1 MHKIDEI
8 LKALGATGAPPE
20 AGDKTVKVAAALNQD
35 AKDNNVLTKT
45 DTPVV
50 ASVTETPAT
59 TETPAATT
67 ETPAAPAVD
76 LVPLVRSLAE
86 IVQQNNETISAMTSE
101 FSEIKKTLERNE
113 TALAKLAEGGS
124 AALGLTATETSETE
138 RQMIQRTKEQV
149 DLSKTGQTE
158 VKFSPSGAVIRPRTP
173 VN

>member
-59 TETPAATT
+59 TETPAEQAT
-67 ETPAAPAVD
+67 PAVD